1 MKRVRAGEPV
11 SPAELLRFAQLFS
24 DELTL
29 DNLERVQLSSLCRF
43 VGISP
48 FGTDAFLRARLRAH
62 LGALKSD
69 DREIEAEGLEALS
82 DDELRAAS
90 RARGMRAP
98 FGPGAAAFM
107 RAQLAE
113 WLDWSLH
120 RSLPSSLLLLS
131 RAFTVTSPTGLAK
144 PCAVD
149 DAALRETLSTLPDE
163 VIEDAELRATAS
175 GDRTEELERKL
186 GLLAREEEL
195 IAEEAEAAALAAADE
210 ALSGAP
216 PAERLEAGEGFVAGA
231 LEVGRSATDLAATAA
246 AHAALRA
253 AAAGSV
259 ADALEGLSAEE
270 RAAGAAATKERR
282 MRGALTAL
290 AALASSSGVAGEREA
305 FMDLVEKE
313 IGRLNSTLEAR
324 GAAMSFTRGRLQTG
338 AGGAAV
344 EEALGQKR
352 LEGRVAGMLKRV
364 ERRLDE
370 AETSIGDRLRVLDRD
385 NDGVVSAEELRFA
398 MASLREQL
406 GEDELRALLEAL
418 QAEAGA
424 RAPGGGFDVA
434 RLMDLALNHS
444 KAEGEGKE
452 GR

>member
-144 PCAVD
+144 PGAVD

-216 PAERLEAGEGFVAGA
+216 PAGERLEAGEGFVAGA
-231 LEVGRSATDLAATAA
+231 LEDGKSATDRAATAA

-270 RAAGAAATKERR
+270 RAAGAAAAKERR

-424 RAPGGGFDVA
+424 RAPGGGFDVS
-434 RLMDLALNHS
+434 RLMDLALERGVQEPVN
-444 KAEGEGKE
+444 
-452 GR
+452 